1 MPRYYFSLPSFDALT
16 PPQRSAV
23 NDLNA
28 IAISGPA
35 GSGKSVV
42 SLYRHLRSEN
52 SQLLTFTR
60 TLAIF
65 LSECCRLQNVNAAEK
80 TCSIH
85 SWIWRYLQASPRR
98 EIIIDEAQDLGY
110 AYIDGTHLT
119 WRKQSNEGVYYDRI
133 NIHRDY
139 FSQRG
144 CKISYGA
151 DNAQCLNSEGITQEE
166 LRETYPLNTPRPLAR
181 NFRNSKKIMQF
192 TQACFP
198 EANLTDDYITSCG
211 REGDKPIFIK
221 TSNDMDI
228 ILEKIE
234 AWTAEDQNIAV
245 LFLWKKDIKRY
256 YECIKERFPD
266 ATYFAS
272 DNDVSMTLSNIH
284 FTTFKSAKGL
294 EFDTVIIPNFNKRF
308 QDLERFNITWRDY
321 YVGVTRARTNLY
333 LLDNNSLPFDI
344 RSFVDEE

>member
-1 MPRYYFSLPSFDALT
+1 
-16 PPQRSAV
+16 
-23 NDLNA
+23 
-28 IAISGPA
+28 
-35 GSGKSVV
+35 
-42 SLYRHLRSEN
+42 
-52 SQLLTFTR
+52 
-60 TLAIF
+60 
-65 LSECCRLQNVNAAEK
+65 
-80 TCSIH
+80 
-85 SWIWRYLQASPRR
+85 
-98 EIIIDEAQDLGY
+98 
-110 AYIDGTHLT
+110 
-119 WRKQSNEGVYYDRI
+119 
-133 NIHRDY
+133 
-139 FSQRG
+139 
-144 CKISYGA
+144 
-151 DNAQCLNSEGITQEE
+151 
-166 LRETYPLNTPRPLAR
+166 
-181 NFRNSKKIMQF
+181 MQF